1 LRAAEIDP
9 ADRETRSRLEGAR
22 RQLAAWKL

>member
-9 ADRETRSRLEGAR
+9 VDRETRSRLERACH
-22 RQLAAWKL
+22 QLAAWKL